1 MDVHLKHETYLSM
14 LGLATLSIGSYA
26 FSRSSHRAFSRGVN
40 WSDLALLGLATHKIT
55 RTAARDRVTAPIRAP
70 FTKPFEELDG
80 DANPTSAQAAKE
92 QATDEQSTGAE
103 ADANGSAS
111 SMNAPAEPHKPK
123 AQSESSAAAL
133 PERSTTHADPETAE
147 HPLVRTFQH
156 SLGELLTCPYCLAPW
171 VALALHVGYV
181 KKRSAARA
189 VSSVFAVVTVS
200 DVLNRWYGRL
210 EKR

>member
-14 LGLATLSIGSYA
+14 LGLATLSIGTYA
-26 FSRSSHRAFSRGVN
+26 LSRSSERAFARGVN

-80 DANPTSAQAAKE
+80 DANPTDAEASDGQSAGEDA
-92 QATDEQSTGAE
+92 GAE
-103 ADANGSAS
+103 GAASLMTASAESPQVRTRNDS
-111 SMNAPAEPHKPK
+111 SVGASPG
-123 AQSESSAAAL
+123 QL
-133 PERSTTHADPETAE
+133 TTHDDPETAE
-147 HPLVRTFQH
+147 HPLARTFQH

-181 KKRSAARA
+181 KQRPAARA
-189 VSSVFAVVTVS
+189 VSSVFAAVTVS